1 MFVQPFIVL
10 SALTL
15 LFVGCGTRN
24 PVQPISV
31 GQSGIELRTSEWSL
45 APSDWNAW
53 RGPSRDG
60 VADADAGA
68 GAGAGAVATSW
79 NDSKNVQWRADISG
93 RGHGSPIV
101 VGGAVFLAT
110 ADEAKQTQSVVSLD
124 RESGLQ
130 RWQTEI
136 HQGGFPAKNSVHKK
150 ATNANG
156 TIASD
161 GKRLFIAMLNGE
173 AITATS
179 LDFDG
184 KVLWQREVGKFVSK
198 FGYAPSPLLY
208 KSLVVV
214 VADNKGGGY
223 LAAIDSETGE
233 IVWRVTRGDGDSYSS
248 PTVVAIDGRDQLL
261 ISGND
266 AVTSYDPASGAL
278 LWTTPCIAEA
288 TCGTIVSDGERIF
301 ASGGYPESETVCLS
315 ADGEI
320 LWSNSHKTY
329 EPSLLVAGGKLITVN
344 DSGIAVCWNA
354 ENGDQLWR
362 QRLGG
367 NFSASPVL
375 VNDVVIV
382 PNLSGDTFVFKLG
395 SEYQF
400 VAKNRLGSDCYASPA
415 VSDGQLFLRIG
426 VGAGGERKEQVVCIA
441 ATEADDPA
449 SDVVSP

>member
-1 MFVQPFIVL
+1 MQGSFSVFVQPFIVL

-156 TIASD
+156 TIA
-161 GKRLFIAMLNGE
+161 K
-173 AITATS
+173 
-179 LDFDG
+179 
-184 KVLWQREVGKFVSK
+184 
-198 FGYAPSPLLY
+198 
-208 KSLVVV
+208 
-214 VADNKGGGY
+214 
-223 LAAIDSETGE
+223 
-233 IVWRVTRGDGDSYSS
+233 
-248 PTVVAIDGRDQLL
+248 
-261 ISGND
+261 
-266 AVTSYDPASGAL
+266 
-278 LWTTPCIAEA
+278 
-288 TCGTIVSDGERIF
+288 
-301 ASGGYPESETVCLS
+301 
-315 ADGEI
+315 
-320 LWSNSHKTY
+320 
-329 EPSLLVAGGKLITVN
+329 
-344 DSGIAVCWNA
+344 
-354 ENGDQLWR
+354 
-362 QRLGG
+362 
-367 NFSASPVL
+367 
-375 VNDVVIV
+375 
-382 PNLSGDTFVFKLG
+382 
-395 SEYQF
+395 
-400 VAKNRLGSDCYASPA
+400 
-415 VSDGQLFLRIG
+415 
-426 VGAGGERKEQVVCIA
+426 
-441 ATEADDPA
+441 
-449 SDVVSP
+449 